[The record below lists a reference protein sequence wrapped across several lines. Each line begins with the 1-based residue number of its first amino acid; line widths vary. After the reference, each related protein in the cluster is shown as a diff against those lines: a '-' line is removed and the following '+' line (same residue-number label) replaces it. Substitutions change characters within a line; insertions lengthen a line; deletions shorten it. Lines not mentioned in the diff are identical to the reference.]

1 MASSPRAIH
10 RFANAFIVGT
20 RISPCWTVRHASP
33 KIGFVARNFSVAAV
47 RRTTET
53 PPDTTNYLNSR
64 FVGGVG
70 KKVDVDKVLVV
81 GSGGL
86 SIGQAGEFDYS
97 GKHSFS
103 CTY

>member
-1 MASSPRAIH
+1 MPSSPRAIRRLAH
-10 RFANAFIVGT
+10 TFLANTRFSTCCTF
-20 RISPCWTVRHASP
+20 RHAPP
-33 KIGFVARNFSVAAV
+33 KIGFVARNFSVTAV
-47 RRTTET
+47 LRATEA

-64 FVGGVG
+64 FIGGVG
-70 KKVDVDKVLVV
+70 KKVDVNKVLIV

-103 CTY
+103 WTY